1 MQVRNEVKELRLLF
15 EVLQILDSA
24 SDLSDNL
31 DTVLEVMAKH
41 TGMMRGVITLLDE
54 RHGEIAIEAAYGIS
68 PEAQSRGRYKLG
80 EGITGKVVENGK
92 PLVIPNVLVEPLFL
106 NRTGTR
112 SRKEAVSFICV
123 PIKMD
128 GRVIGALSADRLFAE
143 SEALEED
150 MRLLS
155 VLASLVAKAVRN
167 RQEHHRMLEEN
178 RRLLKALR
186 EQSRPEVFVGAS
198 PGLRAVLTQLAQVA
212 PTSATV
218 LLLGESGTGKE
229 LAANTIHAGSPR
241 AGHPFIKV
249 NCAALPEGLIESEL
263 FGHEKGAFTGA
274 VGVRKGRFEAADG
287 GTLFLDEIGEL
298 AVSTQVKLLRVL
310 QEREFERVGGMET
323 HKVDVRVVAATS
335 RNLEQMVREG
345 LFRRDL
351 FYRLNVFPVYM
362 PPLRERPGDI
372 HLLVENFLDKYGH
385 KIGKRGLRV
394 TPEAEA
400 LLLAHPWPGNIRE
413 LENVIERAVI
423 LTTDGVIRPNLLPPN
438 MQTSGTLSSLHG
450 TLPEA
455 LDRLE
460 RQFITEAL
468 RKYRG
473 NMGRAAEALG
483 ISERVMGL
491 RMRKF
496 GLDYRAFRGQKM

>member
-31 DTVLEVMAKH
+31 ETVLEVMAEH

-54 RHGEIAIEAAYGIS
+54 AHGEIAIEAAYGMS
-68 PEAQSRGRYKLG
+68 AEAQSKGRYKLG
-80 EGITGKVVENGK
+80 EGITGKVIESGK

-106 NRTGTR
+106 NRTGSR

-123 PIKMD
+123 PVKME
-128 GRVIGALSADRLFAE
+128 GRVIGALSADRLFAA

-155 VLASLVAKAVRN
+155 VLASLISKAVKN
-167 RQEHHRMLEEN
+167 RQERHRMLEEN
-178 RRLLKALR
+178 RRLLDVLR
-186 EQSRPEVFVGAS
+186 ERSRPEMFVGRS

-241 AGHPFIKV
+241 AGHPFIKI

-274 VGVRKGRFEAADG
+274 VGMRKGRFEAADG

-310 QEREFERVGGMET
+310 QEQEFERLGGMET
-323 HKVDVRVVAATS
+323 RKVDVRVVAATS
-335 RNLEQMVREG
+335 RNLEQMVKDG

-351 FYRLNVFPVYM
+351 YYRLNVFPVSM
-362 PPLRERPGDI
+362 PPLRERQGDI
-372 HLLVENFLDKYGH
+372 
-385 KIGKRGLRV
+385 
-394 TPEAEA
+394 P
-400 LLLAHPWPGNIRE
+400 
-413 LENVIERAVI
+413 
-423 LTTDGVIRPNLLPPN
+423 
-438 MQTSGTLSSLHG
+438 
-450 TLPEA
+450 
-455 LDRLE
+455 
-460 RQFITEAL
+460 
-468 RKYRG
+468 
-473 NMGRAAEALG
+473 
-483 ISERVMGL
+483 
-491 RMRKF
+491 
-496 GLDYRAFRGQKM
+496 